1 MATKIFAGIFKWLCI
16 PAVMG
21 ALGFYLL
28 GPRIGNSA
36 FLTAKVEPVKEM
48 IEDGTAG
55 TSSGPIDVPEPKG
68 RFSDVKV
75 DIDLTED
82 DKSKPDSATEK
93 PKKTSYFSPD
103 AGKSYAE
110 IPEGLPNTPG
120 DSPETA
126 PASTENTTG
135 W

>member
-1 MATKIFAGIFKWLCI
+1 MASKIFAGFVKFLVI
-16 PAVMG
+16 PAIMI
-21 ALGFYLL
+21 AAGFIFL

-36 FLTAKVEPVKEM
+36 FITAKVEPVKELL
-48 IEDGTAG
+48 EDGTAG
-55 TSSGPIDVPEPKG
+55 TGSGPIDVPEPKG

-75 DIDLTED
+75 DVDVTRD

-103 AGKSYAE
+103 AGKKYEE
-110 IPEGLPNTPG
+110 IPELPNTPEG
-120 DSPETA
+120 TVSATPSSD
-126 PASTENTTG
+126 ENLTG